1 MAIVGSLFVS
11 SHNDARSDKHQVHK
25 VLFLALVFVS
35 YEDFTTMAIVSGY
48 LGFTR
53 SFIHVPQP
61 LVVAEYS
68 VTRFPAAFGLSM
80 VVGGITG
87 LSAGSLVGK

>member
-1 MAIVGSLFVS
+1 M
-11 SHNDARSDKHQVHK
+11 
-25 VLFLALVFVS
+25 
-35 YEDFTTMAIVSGY
+35 
-48 LGFTR
+48 
-53 SFIHVPQP
+53 PQP

-80 VVGGITG
+80 EVGGVIV

>member
-1 MAIVGSLFVS
+1 MFTDDS
-11 SHNDARSDKHQVHK
+11 SNIYK
-25 VLFLALVFVS
+25 VLLLVSVFVS
-35 YEDFTTMAIVSGY
+35 YEDFITLAIVSGY

-53 SFIHVPQP
+53 SFIQVPLP

-68 VTRFPAAFGLSM
+68 VSRFPAAYGLCM
-80 VVGGITG
+80 VVGGVIG